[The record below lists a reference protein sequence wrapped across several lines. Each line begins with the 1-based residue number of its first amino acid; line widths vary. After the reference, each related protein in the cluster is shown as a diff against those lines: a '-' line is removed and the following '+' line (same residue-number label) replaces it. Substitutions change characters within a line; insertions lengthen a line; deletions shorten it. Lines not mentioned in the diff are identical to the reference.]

1 MNIWEEF
8 DSKVDVTGLQNDIK
22 DAEENGGVRK
32 EVPHG
37 NYEVKINKM
46 ELKKSKNGDPM
57 LSIWFKI
64 LAGEYAN
71 CMIFMNQLVVQ
82 GIQIHIA
89 NEFLRSLD
97 TGVDVEFKTY
107 SQYANLINEIRETID
122 AQKLEYELKYEDN
135 KGYNKFTIANV
146 FEGLLD

>member
-8 DSKVDVTGLQNDIK
+8 DKSVDVEGLQKDIK
-22 DAEENGGVRK
+22 DAEENGGTRK

-57 LSIWFKI
+57 VSVWFKV
-64 LAGEYAN
+64 LSGEYAN
-71 CMIFMNQLVVQ
+71 CMVFMNQLVLQ

-97 TGVDVEFKTY
+97 TGVDVEFKSY
-107 SQYANLINEIRETID
+107 GQYANLIDEILKSIN
-122 AQKLEYELKYEDN
+122 AQKLVYELKYEDN
-135 KGYNKFTIANV
+135 KGYNKFTIVNV
-146 FEGLLD
+146 FEE

>member
-8 DSKVDVTGLQNDIK
+8 DNLVDVEGLQKDIK
-22 DAEENGGVRK
+22 DAEENGGTRK

-57 LSIWFKI
+57 LSIWFKV
-64 LAGEYAN
+64 LAGEYTN
-71 CMIFMNQLVVQ
+71 CLVFMNQLVVQ

-97 TGVDVEFKTY
+97 SGVDVEFKSY
-107 SQYANLINEIRETID
+107 KQYAELIENIFNTIN
-122 AQKLEYELKYEDN
+122 AQKLEYELKFEDN

-146 FEGLLD
+146 FEG

>member
-8 DSKVDVTGLQNDIK
+8 DNNVDVEGLQKDIK
-22 DAEENGGVRK
+22 DAEENGGTRK

-46 ELKKSKNGDPM
+46 ELKKSRNGDPM
-57 LSIWFKI
+57 LSIWFKV
-64 LAGEYAN
+64 LAGEYSN
-71 CMIFMNQLVVQ
+71 CLIFMNQLVVQ

-97 TGVDVEFKTY
+97 SGVDIEFKSY
-107 SQYANLINEIRETID
+107 KQYAELIEEILKSIN
-122 AQKLEYELKYEDN
+122 AQKLEYELKFEDN

-146 FEGLLD
+146 FEG

>member
-8 DSKVDVTGLQNDIK
+8 DSKVDVEGLQKDIK
-22 DAEENGGVRK
+22 DAEVNGGTRK

-46 ELKKSKNGDPM
+46 ELKKSQKGDPM
-57 LSIWFKI
+57 LSIWFKV

-71 CMIFMNQLVVQ
+71 CLVFMNQLVVQ

-97 TGVDVEFKTY
+97 SGVDIEFKSY
-107 SQYANLINEIRETID
+107 KQYAELIENILNSIN
-122 AQKLEYELKYEDN
+122 AQKLEYELKFEDN
-135 KGYNKFTIANV
+135 KGYNKFTIVNV
-146 FEGLLD
+146 FEG

>member
-8 DSKVDVTGLQNDIK
+8 DNNVDVEGLQKDIK
-22 DAEENGGVRK
+22 DAEENGGTRK

-57 LSIWFKI
+57 VSIWFKV

-71 CMIFMNQLVVQ
+71 CLIFMNQLVVQ

-97 TGVDVEFKTY
+97 SGVDIEFKSY
-107 SQYANLINEIRETID
+107 KQYAELIEEILKSIN
-122 AQKLEYELKYEDN
+122 AQKLEYELKFEDN

-146 FEGLLD
+146 FEG

>member
-8 DSKVDVTGLQNDIK
+8 DNQVDVEGLQKDIK
-22 DAEENGGVRK
+22 DAEENGGTRK

-57 LSIWFKI
+57 ISIWFKV
-64 LAGEYAN
+64 LSGEFAN

-97 TGVDVEFKTY
+97 SGVDIEFKTY
-107 SQYANLINEIRETID
+107 SQYAGLIESILKSIN
-122 AQKLEYELKYEDN
+122 AQKLVYELKYEDN
-135 KGYNKFTIANV
+135 KGYNKFTIVNV
-146 FEGLLD
+146 FED

>member
-8 DSKVDVTGLQNDIK
+8 DNNVDVEGLQKDIK
-22 DAEENGGVRK
+22 DAEENGGTRK

-46 ELKKSKNGDPM
+46 ELKKSQKGDPM
-57 LSIWFKI
+57 LSIWFKV
-64 LAGEYAN
+64 LAGEYSN
-71 CMIFMNQLVVQ
+71 CLIFMNQLVVQ

-97 TGVDVEFKTY
+97 SGVDIEFKSY
-107 SQYANLINEIRETID
+107 KQYAELIEDILKSIN
-122 AQKLEYELKYEDN
+122 AQKLEYELKFEDN

-146 FEGLLD
+146 FEG

>member
-8 DSKVDVTGLQNDIK
+8 DNNVDVEGLQKDIK
-22 DAEENGGVRK
+22 DAEENGGTRK

-46 ELKKSKNGDPM
+46 ELKKSQKGDPM
-57 LSIWFKI
+57 LSIWFKV

-71 CMIFMNQLVVQ
+71 CLIFMNQLVVQ

-97 TGVDVEFKTY
+97 SGVDIEFKSY
-107 SQYANLINEIRETID
+107 SQYAGLIEDVLKSIN
-122 AQKLEYELKYEDN
+122 AQKLEYELKFEDN

-146 FEGLLD
+146 FEG

>member
-1 MNIWEEF
+1 MNIQEEF
-8 DSKVDVTGLQNDIK
+8 DNNVDVEGLQKDIK
-22 DAEENGGVRK
+22 EAEENGGVRK

-57 LSIWFKI
+57 VSVWFKV
-64 LAGEYAN
+64 LSGEYAN
-71 CMIFMNQLVVQ
+71 CMIFMNQLVLQ

-97 TGVDVEFKTY
+97 SGVDIEFKTY
-107 SQYANLINEIRETID
+107 SQYAGLIDNILKTID
-122 AQKLEYELKYEDN
+122 AQKLVYELKYEDN
-135 KGYNKFTIANV
+135 KGYNKFTIVNV
-146 FEGLLD
+146 FED

>member
-8 DSKVDVTGLQNDIK
+8 DNNVDVEGLQKDIK
-22 DAEENGGVRK
+22 DAEENGGTRK

-57 LSIWFKI
+57 VSIWFKV
-64 LAGEYAN
+64 LAGEYSN
-71 CMIFMNQLVVQ
+71 CLIFMNQLVVQ

-97 TGVDVEFKTY
+97 SGVDIEFKSY
-107 SQYANLINEIRETID
+107 SQYAELIENILKSIN
-122 AQKLEYELKYEDN
+122 AQKLEYELKFEDN

-146 FEGLLD
+146 FEG

>member
-8 DSKVDVTGLQNDIK
+8 DNNVDVEGLQKDIK
-22 DAEENGGVRK
+22 DAEENGGTRK

-46 ELKKSKNGDPM
+46 ELKKSQKGDPM
-57 LSIWFKI
+57 LSIWFKV
-64 LAGEYAN
+64 LAGEYSN
-71 CMIFMNQLVVQ
+71 CLIFMNQLVVQ

-97 TGVDVEFKTY
+97 SGVDIEFKSY
-107 SQYANLINEIRETID
+107 RQYAELIEEIFNSIN
-122 AQKLEYELKYEDN
+122 AQKLEYELKFEDN

-146 FEGLLD
+146 FEG

>member
-8 DSKVDVTGLQNDIK
+8 DNNVNVEGLQKDIK
-22 DAEENGGVRK
+22 EAESNGGTRK

-37 NYEVKINKM
+37 NYEVRINKM

-57 LSIWFKI
+57 LSIWFKV

-71 CMIFMNQLVVQ
+71 CLVFMNQLVVQ

-97 TGVDVEFKTY
+97 SGVDVEFKSY
-107 SQYANLINEIRETID
+107 SQYAGLIEDILNSIN
-122 AQKLEYELKYEDN
+122 AQKLEYELKFEDN
-135 KGYNKFTIANV
+135 KGYNKFTIVNV
-146 FEGLLD
+146 FEG

>member
-8 DSKVDVTGLQNDIK
+8 DNNVDVEGLQKDIK
-22 DAEENGGVRK
+22 DAEENGGTRK

-46 ELKKSKNGDPM
+46 ELKKSRNGDPM
-57 LSIWFKI
+57 VSIWFKV

-71 CMIFMNQLVVQ
+71 CLIFMNQLVTQ

-97 TGVDVEFKTY
+97 SGVDIEFKSY
-107 SQYANLINEIRETID
+107 KQYAELIEEISKSIN
-122 AQKLEYELKYEDN
+122 AQKLEYELKFEDN

-146 FEGLLD
+146 FEG

>member
-8 DSKVDVTGLQNDIK
+8 DNNVDVEGLQKDIK
-22 DAEENGGVRK
+22 DAEENGGTRK

-57 LSIWFKI
+57 LSIWFKV

-71 CMIFMNQLVVQ
+71 CLIFMNQLVVQ

-97 TGVDVEFKTY
+97 SGVDIEFKSY
-107 SQYANLINEIRETID
+107 RQYAELIEEILKSIN
-122 AQKLEYELKYEDN
+122 AQKLEYELKFEDN

-146 FEGLLD
+146 FEG

>member
-8 DSKVDVTGLQNDIK
+8 DNKVNVEGLQKDIK
-22 DAEENGGVRK
+22 DAEENGGTRK

-57 LSIWFKI
+57 LSIWFKV

-71 CMIFMNQLVVQ
+71 CLVFMNQLVVQ

-97 TGVDVEFKTY
+97 SGVDVEFKSY
-107 SQYANLINEIRETID
+107 RQYAELIEEILNSIN
-122 AQKLEYELKYEDN
+122 AQKLEYELKFEDN

-146 FEGLLD
+146 FEG

>member
-8 DSKVDVTGLQNDIK
+8 DNNVDVEGLQKDIK
-22 DAEENGGVRK
+22 DAEENGGTRK

-46 ELKKSKNGDPM
+46 ELKKSQKGDPM
-57 LSIWFKI
+57 LSIWFKV

-71 CMIFMNQLVVQ
+71 CLVFMNQLVVQ

-97 TGVDVEFKTY
+97 SGVDIEFKSY
-107 SQYANLINEIRETID
+107 KQYAELIEEILKSIN
-122 AQKLEYELKYEDN
+122 AQKLEYELKFEDN

-146 FEGLLD
+146 FEG